1 MAHPG
6 TAADEFA
13 VRYYRWSLEDC
24 RREIREDFPLLRT
37 VKSSLAIRA
46 LAYLESFPGDDRLR
60 VATGLVRRCH
70 RKALEI
76 TGESWTVHDEAIHLA
91 VHRVLQPAFLS
102 RAETPENKRALLG
115 YFYREHP

>member
-1 MAHPG
+1 MAHAG

-24 RREIREDFPLLRT
+24 RREIREDFLLLRT
-37 VKSSLAIRA
+37 VKSSLVIRA

-60 VATGLVRRCH
+60 VATALVRRCH

-76 TGESWTVHDEAIHLA
+76 TGESWTAHDEAIH
-91 VHRVLQPAFLS
+91 
-102 RAETPENKRALLG
+102 
-115 YFYREHP
+115 